1 MLPFALLLA
10 IQLLEPGSF
19 HGDEVRAVSGQRWLA
34 LVWDEKGSA
43 LRPVTIHVASANPAD
58 QSSFPEGKQ
67 VTVKPAYDDSLVALL
82 RGPELNEGP
91 VTTAVFDGN
100 GDLEIGKTVPLTL
113 PDSPPTH
120 YTLTLSCK
128 PGKTVYPS
136 FRCPLVLS
144 DGVQS
149 QELFVYTAFPG
160 EQRQHISFPGPS
172 PYFAWAGDLDGDG
185 KLDLLVNTTNHDN
198 GGDLTLYLSSKA
210 KNGALAGVAAQFLTV
225 GC

>member
-19 HGDEVRAVSGQRWLA
+19 HDSEVRAVSGQRWLA
-34 LVWDEKGSA
+34 LVSDDKGSA

-58 QSSFPEGKQ
+58 QSSFPEGKE

-82 RGPELNEGP
+82 RGPELHEGP

-113 PDSPPTH
+113 PDSPAH

-128 PGKTVYPS
+128 PRKTLSPS

-149 QELFVYTAFPG
+149 QELFVFTAFPG
-160 EQRQHISFPGPS
+160 EGKHISFPGPS

-185 KLDLLVNTTNHDN
+185 KLDLLVNTTNHEN
-198 GGDLTLYLSSKA
+198 GSDLTLYLSSKA
-210 KNGALAGVAAQFLTV
+210 KNGALAGIAAQFLTV

>member
-34 LVWDEKGSA
+34 LVWDDKGSA
-43 LRPVTIHVASANPAD
+43 LRPVTIHVAGVDPAD
-58 QSSFPEGKQ
+58 QSSFPDGKR
-67 VTVKPAYDDSLVALL
+67 VTVKPAFDDTLVALL
-82 RGPELNEGP
+82 RGNELHEGP
-91 VTTAVFDGN
+91 VTTAVFPGN
-100 GDLEIGKTVPLTL
+100 GDLEIGKVVPLTL
-113 PDSPPTH
+113 PDSPAR

-128 PGKTVYPS
+128 PRKTLSPS

-144 DGVQS
+144 DGMQS

-160 EQRQHISFPGPS
+160 EQEHISFTGTS
-172 PYFAWAGDLDGDG
+172 PYFTWAGDLDGDG
-185 KLDLLVNTTNHDN
+185 KLDLLVNTTNSEN
-198 GGDLTLYLSSKA
+198 SGDLTLYLSSKA
-210 KNGALAGVAAQFLTV
+210 KNGALAGVAARFLTV

>member
-19 HGDEVRAVSGQRWLA
+19 HGNEVRAVSGQTWLA

-43 LRPVTIHVASANPAD
+43 LQPVTIHVAKPDPSD
-58 QSSFPEGKQ
+58 QSSYPDGKR
-67 VTVKPAYDDSLVALL
+67 VTVKPAFDDSLVALL
-82 RGPELNEGP
+82 RGPELHEGP
-91 VTTAVFDGN
+91 VTTAVFPDTGE
-100 GDLEIGKTVPLTL
+100 LEIGKTVPLTL
-113 PDSPPTH
+113 PDSPAR

-128 PGKTVYPS
+128 PAKTVYSS

-144 DGVQS
+144 DGSQS
-149 QELFVYTAFPG
+149 QEIFVYRAFPG
-160 EQRQHISFPGPS
+160 GLTHPSFTGTA
-172 PYFAWAGDLDGDG
+172 PYLAWAGDLDGDG
-185 KLDLLVNTTNHDN
+185 KLDLLVNTTNSEN
-198 GGDLTLYLSSKA
+198 SRDLTLYLSSKA